1 MKNIATGVV
10 ADNDVN
16 VDNLISI
23 GKRIVCEMEGKDIYK
38 CVLKRK
44 DKVKTMSWKTSMSL
58 QDKEKCIDSHLLFQR
73 LVVLANS
80 SNIAYEYC
88 KGYELSAYPPAL
100 FESSTMLLKADKPQ
114 ITKAVTEFV
123 KRQTNELG
131 TTENIEMHVIDGGSL
146 LLKVSWEKNITY
158 RAIAMKYVK
167 YVCQNFKS
175 GKNCF

>member
-16 VDNLISI
+16 VDNLIFI

-38 CVLKRK
+38 CVLKRR
-44 DKVKTMSWKTSMSL
+44 DKVKTMSSKTSMSL

-80 SNIAYEYC
+80 SNIGYEDC
-88 KGYELSAYPPAL
+88 KGFELCAYPPAL
-100 FESSTMLLKADKPQ
+100 FESSPMLLKADKPQ
-114 ITKAVTEFV
+114 IKTVTAFV

-146 LLKVSWEKNITY
+146 FRKKTH
-158 RAIAMKYVK
+158 YV
-167 YVCQNFKS
+167 
-175 GKNCF
+175 